1 MRRQNT
7 VAQYIAMQPILD
19 LCERSTW
26 RPETRAY
33 RRWWE
38 QAGIDLEGA
47 KNRASEAATVL
58 ELDLELDADPGGEA
72 ESSGASGSSGE
83 EWSGAVE

>member
-26 RPETRAY
+26 RHRA
-33 RRWWE
+33 RVSWRWWE

-47 KNRASEAATVL
+47 NKRAAEAATVL
-58 ELDLELDADPGGEA
+58 ESELESDADPGGEEDSIRA
-72 ESSGASGSSGE
+72 SRPSGT
-83 EWSGAVE
+83 EWSGVEE